1 MLDDIDSFNY
11 TWLLGLVKRMQW
23 GDEVTNL
30 LLVGMHDVVT
40 PTHYDTLENLYVQV
54 GTKGYSKA
62 YTAVSCQGGLVKA
75 SDYQYSETCIKWT
88 PLGPSLVSA

>member
-11 TWLLGLVKRMQW
+11 TWLLDLVRRMEW

-54 GTKGYSKA
+54 GTKGYRKTYSSVLCHRA
-62 YTAVSCQGGLVKA
+62 LVKA
-75 SDYQYSETCIKWT
+75 TE
-88 PLGPSLVSA
+88 

>member
-11 TWLLGLVKRMQW
+11 TWLLDLVRRMEW
-23 GDEVTNL
+23 GDEVTNM

-54 GTKGYSKA
+54 RTKDSSK
-62 YTAVSCQGGLVKA
+62 TQSSVSCQGLQN
-75 SDYQYSETCIKWT
+75 S
-88 PLGPSLVSA
+88 

>member
-11 TWLLGLVKRMQW
+11 TWLLDLVKRMEW

-40 PTHYDTLENLYVQV
+40 PAHYDTLENLYVQV
-54 GTKGYSKA
+54 GTKGYNKT
-62 YTAVSCQGGLVKA
+62 YTSVSCQGGLVKGI
-75 SDYQYSETCIKWT
+75 E
-88 PLGPSLVSA
+88 

>member
-11 TWLLGLVKRMQW
+11 TWLLHLVKRMQW

-40 PTHYDTLENLYVQV
+40 PAHYDVLENLYVQV
-54 GTKGYSKA
+54 GTKGSNKTYTSVLCKKSK
-62 YTAVSCQGGLVKA
+62 
-75 SDYQYSETCIKWT
+75 
-88 PLGPSLVSA
+88 

>member
-11 TWLLGLVKRMQW
+11 TWLLDLVRRMEW
-23 GDEVTNL
+23 GDEVTNM

-54 GTKGYSKA
+54 GTRKKGSSK
-62 YTAVSCQGGLVKA
+62 THSFVSCQRKLVKA
-75 SDYQYSETCIKWT
+75 T
-88 PLGPSLVSA
+88 P

>member
-11 TWLLGLVKRMQW
+11 TWLLDLVKRMQW

-40 PTHYDTLENLYVQV
+40 PAHYDTLENLYVQV
-54 GTKGYSKA
+54 CPKGYNKT
-62 YTAVSCQGGLVKA
+62 YTSVSCQGGL
-75 SDYQYSETCIKWT
+75 IK
-88 PLGPSLVSA
+88 GIK